1 MAVNNPC
8 AEYAACLDRWVVMN
22 DVCDG
27 AKAVKLKPYVYLP
40 APKSFDE
47 ARYRAYAERAV
58 FYEVTKDTLQN
69 YVSLAFSED
78 PTFEPDGM
86 DFLKNNA
93 DGAGKSIYQLN
104 QTALDGLLKHGRG
117 GFLVDHPTVEGDI
130 SLAQAETMGLRPTV
144 VYYDA
149 LSIINWRVK
158 KIGGEYRLSLVVLK
172 EKTAVVDEQD
182 EFQERVVD
190 SYRVLRLDENNEYC
204 VQIYSNQNDIVTGS
218 DIYYPTKK
226 GARWNEIPFMFLGS
240 KANDW
245 TIDQIP
251 LEPVA
256 NANLAHFRNSAE
268 YENSV
273 FLCGQVQP
281 VINELSEEWR
291 DYLEK
296 QGVIIGSSTVLM
308 LPQGSKYEL
317 VQADPNMI
325 AKEAMDAKFQYMQ
338 ALGAKVL
345 DKTIAVKTA
354 TEAANDAMTQ
364 HSTLSLCVANLN
376 EAAEYVLKWCAEFY
390 GSGFNAVFAIK
401 QDFAKGKLGLEDLKF
416 YNELVIQGEISRE
429 TFYQIRLTGKVP
441 EISYED
447 EQARIELEKN
457 GG

>member
-8 AEYAACLDRWVVMN
+8 AEYAKHLGRWQVM
-22 DVCDG
+22 DDICEG
-27 AKAVKLKPYVYLP
+27 EHAVKLKPHVYLP
-40 APKSFDE
+40 APKYFDKE
-47 ARYRAYAERAV
+47 QYKAYVDRSV

-86 DFLKNNA
+86 DFLKFNA

-104 QTALDGLLKHGRG
+104 QTALNGLLKHGRG
-117 GFLVDHPTVEGDI
+117 GYLVDHPTVEGDI
-130 SLAQAETMGLRPTV
+130 SIAQAETMGLRPTI

-149 LSIINWRVK
+149 KDIINWRVK

-172 EKTAVVDEQD
+172 EKATVIDEQD

-190 SYRVLRLDENNEYC
+190 TYRVLRLDDNNQYS
-204 VQIYSNQNDIVTGS
+204 VQIYSNQNDVVVGG
-218 DIYYPTKK
+218 DVYYPTKK
-226 GARWNEIPFMFLGS
+226 GSRWNEIPFMFLGA
-240 KANDW
+240 KTNDW
-245 TIDQIP
+245 LVDPIP
-251 LEPVA
+251 LEPLA
-256 NANLAHFRNSAE
+256 NSNKAHYRNSAE

-296 QGVIIGSSTVLM
+296 KGVMLGSSTVLM
-308 LPQGSKYEL
+308 LPEGSDFKY
-317 VQADPNMI
+317 VQAEPNML
-325 AKEAMDAKFQYMQ
+325 AKEAMDAKLQYMD

-345 DKTIAVKTA
+345 DKNISVKTA
-354 TEAANDAMTQ
+354 TQVD
-364 HSTLSLCVANLN
+364 SDDVKSYSVLSLCVANLN

-401 QDFAKGKLGLEDLKF
+401 QDFAKGKLALDDLKF
-416 YNELVIQGEISRE
+416 YNELVVQGELSKE
-429 TFYQIRLTGKVP
+429 TFYTIRTTGKIP
-441 EISYED
+441 EISYEE
-447 EQARIELEKN
+447 EQIRIEMEKN
-457 GG
+457 V